1 MDIDDFVLTT
11 RIARRFLAN
20 LYVQCTKN
28 KFLRKKIRDF
38 IENRHFEVGY
48 LAIDKKISN
57 KICNLIYSL

>member
-20 LYVQCTKN
+20 FYVQCTKN

-48 LAIDKKISN
+48 LAIDKKIPN